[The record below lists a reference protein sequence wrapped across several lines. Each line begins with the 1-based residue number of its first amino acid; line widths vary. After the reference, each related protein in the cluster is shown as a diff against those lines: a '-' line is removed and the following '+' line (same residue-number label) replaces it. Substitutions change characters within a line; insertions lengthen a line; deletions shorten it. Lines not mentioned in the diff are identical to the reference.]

1 VLGAPNLTAI
11 IIKEVIMLNRKKQ
24 KPPMVALLLNLCVLT
39 LLLSPHLALAGEA
52 PIQGKRIAMIIG
64 ISGYDT
70 SELYEPKNIFESK
83 GGIVDV
89 VSTEKG
95 EAVSGAGVSAKVDV
109 TIDKLSVD
117 KYDAIVFVGGGGAGY
132 YFDHPKAHTIAKETL
147 KQKKI
152 LASIC
157 AASTIL
163 AKAGV
168 LEGKRATGYY
178 KDPIIEHGGKY
189 STEFVTKDGNLIT
202 AIGPNVV
209 KEFAEAIVLALQ

>member
-1 VLGAPNLTAI
+1 MLTRF
-11 IIKEVIMLNRKKQ
+11 EQ
-24 KPPMVALLLNLCVLT
+24 KPSMVALVLT
-39 LLLSPHLALAGEA
+39 LTFLAFIQNPILLNAGEA
-52 PIQGKRIAMIIG
+52 TIQGKRIAMIIG

-70 SELYEPKNIFESK
+70 SELYEPKKLFEAK
-83 GGIVDV
+83 GAIVHV

-95 EAVSGAGVSAKVDV
+95 EAVSGAGVSAKVDT

-117 KYDAIVFVGGGGAGY
+117 HYDAIVFVGGGGAGY
-132 YFDHPKAHTIAKETL
+132 YFDHNKAHAIAKETL
-147 KQKKI
+147 KKKKI

-168 LEGKRATGYY
+168 LKGKRATGYY
-178 KDPIIEHGGKY
+178 KDPIIEHGGIY
-189 STEFVTKDGNLIT
+189 STEFVTQDGNLIT

-209 KEFAEAIVLALQ
+209 KEFAEAIILALK

>member
-1 VLGAPNLTAI
+1 MLTGIEQKFPKTAI
-11 IIKEVIMLNRKKQ
+11 ILSFCAIIFF
-24 KPPMVALLLNLCVLT
+24 
-39 LLLSPHLALAGEA
+39 LSPRFAYTGEEV
-52 PIQGKRIAMIIG
+52 IQGKRIAMIIG

-70 SELYEPKNIFESK
+70 SELHEPKKIFESM
-83 GGIVDV
+83 GGIVHI
-89 VSTEKG
+89 VSTETG
-95 EAVSGAGVSAKVDV
+95 EAISGAGVSAKVDV
-109 TIDKLSVD
+109 IIDNLSVD
-117 KYDAIVFVGGGGAGY
+117 NYDAIVFVGGGGAGY
-132 YFDHPKAHTIAKETL
+132 YFDHPKAHAIAKETL
-147 KQKKI
+147 KKEKI

-178 KDPIIEHGGKY
+178 KDPIVEHGGKY
-189 STEFVTKDGNLIT
+189 STEFVTRDGNLIT